1 MMAKGFIM
9 EKGIVIQG
17 ARQNNLKDI
26 NLTLPRN
33 KLIVF
38 TGLSG
43 SGKSSLAFD
52 TIYAEGQR
60 KYVESLSAYAR
71 QFLGQM
77 DKPDVDKISGLSPAI
92 SIDQKSTSH
101 NPRSTVGTVTE
112 IHDYLRMLYAHAS
125 RAFCPHCGK
134 PITRQTVDQIVDA
147 LMNLEDR
154 TKLMILGPVA
164 VQKKGT
170 HKKLLE
176 ELRKEG
182 YVRCRV
188 DGAVQLL
195 SDDIEL
201 EKNKKHTIEAVVDR
215 IVVKEGIAQRL
226 TDSVEVALKLGDGVM
241 TAAVVGGK
249 DYLFSTHFACPD
261 CGISLP
267 KPEPRIFSFNNPFG
281 ACPAC
286 MGLGSSLEADF
297 SRILPDHTLSFRLG
311 AIKPFPYNKESWLY
325 RQLDA
330 FLKSYGLTM
339 DACYDDLPA
348 EGKAAFEHGGTE
360 ILTFNYTNQDGETKE
375 YERVFEGIIPMTKRR
390 YEEAWTEKMKE
401 SLSNYLIEKPCP
413 VCHGARLRPESLAF
427 RVGGKNIYEL
437 SSMPVSGLLE
447 FMDHI
452 ELTEKEKII
461 ADQILKE
468 VKSRLS
474 FLVNVGLEYLT
485 LARGAATLS
494 GGEAQRIRLATQIGS
509 GLVGV
514 LYILDE
520 PSIGLHQRDN
530 DKLLSTLKGMRDLGN
545 TLIVVEHDE
554 DTIRTADWV
563 VDIGP
568 GAGEHGGYVVA
579 EGTPEDIK
587 KSRKSITGAYLRGEK
602 YISIPEKRRKGN
614 GLFLTVKGA
623 SEHNLKHIDVSFP
636 LGAFTV
642 VTGES
647 GSGKSTLVNEI
658 LFQGLSNIKNHTSY
672 ATGTYDSIE
681 GAEYVDKIINIDQ
694 QPIGRT
700 PRSNPA
706 TYTGVFSDIREL
718 FSQTAEAKMRGYKP
732 GRFSF
737 NIKGGRCEACHGD
750 GILKIEM
757 QFLSDVYVPCEVC
770 HGTRYNR
777 ETLKVKYKGKNIS
790 DVLNMTVDEA
800 VDFFENHPRILR
812 KLKTLQEVG
821 LGYIHLGQSATTM
834 SGGEAQRVKLATELM
849 RRGTGDTLYILDEPT
864 TGLHSEDIR
873 KLLIVLQKLVDQGN
887 TVVVIEHNLDVVKV
901 ADHIVDLGPE
911 GGDKGGEVVALGTPE
926 DICRVKKSY
935 TGQYLKTVM
944 ERTREVMK
952 SHEND

>member
-1 MMAKGFIM
+1 M
-9 EKGIVIQG
+9 EKGITIQG
-17 ARQNNLKDI
+17 ARQNNLKNI

-77 DKPDVDKISGLSPAI
+77 NKPDIDKIEGLSPAI

-112 IHDYLRMLYAHAS
+112 IHDYLRMLFAHAS

-134 PITRQTVDQIVDA
+134 RIQRQTVDQMVDA
-147 LMNLEDR
+147 LAVLGER

-164 VQKKGT
+164 VSKKGT

-182 YVRCRV
+182 YVRVRIDKV
-188 DGAVQLL
+188 VYSL
-195 SDDIEL
+195 SDTIDL
-201 EKNKKHTIEAVVDR
+201 EKNKKHTIEVVVDR
-215 IVVKEGIAQRL
+215 IIIKENIKKRL
-226 TDSVEVALKLGDGVM
+226 TDSVEAALKLGDGMMIASVID
-241 TAAVVGGK
+241 GE
-249 DYLFSTHFACPD
+249 DYIFSSHFACPD

-267 KPEPRIFSFNNPFG
+267 KPVPRIFSFNNPFG

-286 MGLGSSLEADF
+286 TGLGASLEADF
-297 SRILPDHTLSFRLG
+297 GRIIPNREVSFRLG
-311 AIKPFPYNKESWLY
+311 AIRPFPYNKESWLY
-325 RQLDA
+325 KQLDA
-330 FLKSYGLTM
+330 FLKSYGLTI
-339 DACYDDLPA
+339 DCCYNDLPA
-348 EGKAAFEHGGTE
+348 KAQNEFQSGGE
-360 ILTFNYTNQDGETKE
+360 DLLSFNYTNLEGETKS
-375 YERVFEGIIPMTKRR
+375 YERAFEGLLPMTKRR
-390 YEEAWTEKMKE
+390 YREAWTDKMKE
-401 SLSNYLIEKPCP
+401 TLANFLVAKPCP
-413 VCHGARLRPESLAF
+413 ICHGARLRPESLAF
-427 RVGGKNIYEL
+427 MVGGKNIAEL
-437 SSMPVSGLLE
+437 SDMSVSDLLTFLE
-447 FMDHI
+447 QV
-452 ELTEKEKII
+452 ELTEKEQII
-461 ADQILKE
+461 ASQILSE
-468 VKSRLS
+468 IHNRLT
-474 FLVNVGLEYLT
+474 FLVNVGIDYLT
-485 LARGAATLS
+485 LGRTATTLS

-530 DKLLSTLKGMRDLGN
+530 DKLLATLKGMRDLGN

-554 DTIRTADWV
+554 DTIRAADWI

-568 GAGEHGGYVVA
+568 GAGENGGHVVA
-579 EGTPEDIK
+579 EGTVESVEK
-587 KSRKSITGAYLRGEK
+587 VEKSLTGQYLKGNK
-602 YISIPEKRRKGN
+602 YIPLPEKRRKGN
-614 GLFLTVKGA
+614 GMFITINGA
-623 SEHNLKHIDVSFP
+623 REHNLKDINVKFP

-658 LFQGLSNIKNHTSY
+658 LFQGLSNLKNQTSY
-672 ATGTYDSIE
+672 GTGEYTSIE
-681 GAEYVDKIINIDQ
+681 GAEYIDKIINIDQ
-694 QPIGRT
+694 QPIGKT

-706 TYTGVFSDIREL
+706 TYTGLFTDIREL
-718 FSQTAEAKMRGYKP
+718 FSQTSEAKMRGYKP

-737 NIKGGRCEACHGD
+737 NVKGGRCEACHGD
-750 GILKIEM
+750 GIIKIEM

-770 HGTRYNR
+770 HGARYNR
-777 ETLKVKYKGKNIS
+777 ETLEVRYKGKNIS
-790 DVLNMTVDEA
+790 DVLNMTVEEA
-800 VDFFENHPRILR
+800 VPFFENHDKILR

-821 LGYIHLGQSATTM
+821 LGYIHLGQPATTM
-834 SGGEAQRVKLATELM
+834 SGGEAQRVKLSTELM
-849 RRGTGDTLYILDEPT
+849 RRGTGNTLYILDEPT

-873 KLLIVLQKLVDQGN
+873 KLLIILQKLVDQGN

-901 ADHIVDLGPE
+901 ADYIIDLGPE
-911 GGDKGGEVVALGTPE
+911 GGNRGGEVVAVGTPE
-926 DICRVKKSY
+926 DICKVKKSY
-935 TGQYLKTVM
+935 TGEYLQPVI
-944 ERTREVMK
+944 ERTKRLMK
-952 SHEND
+952 GTRND

>member
-1 MMAKGFIM
+1 MK
-9 EKGIVIQG
+9 EQGIVIQG
-17 ARQNNLKDI
+17 ARQNNLKNID
-26 NLTLPRN
+26 LTLPRN

-77 DKPDVDKISGLSPAI
+77 NKPDVDKISGLSPAI

-112 IHDYLRMLYAHAS
+112 IHDYLRMLYAHGS
-125 RAFCPHCGK
+125 RAFCPKCGK
-134 PITRQTVDQIVDA
+134 PIKRQTVDQIVDA
-147 LMNLEDR
+147 LLALGDR
-154 TKLMILGPVA
+154 TKLMILGPVVVA
-164 VQKKGT
+164 KKGT
-170 HKKLLE
+170 QKKLLE

-182 YVRCRV
+182 YVRVRV
-188 DGAVQLL
+188 DGEVLPL
-195 SDDIEL
+195 SEDIEL
-201 EKNKKHTIEAVVDR
+201 EKNKKHTIEVVVDR
-215 IVVKEGIAQRL
+215 IIIKDGILRRL
-226 TDSVEVALKLGDGVM
+226 TDSVEAALKLGDGM
-241 TAAVVGGK
+241 MVGSVIGGE
-249 DYLFSTHFACPD
+249 DYIFSTHFACPD

-286 MGLGSSLEADF
+286 MGLGASLEADF
-297 SRILPDHTLSFRLG
+297 HRILPDHTLSFRLG

-325 RQLDA
+325 KQLDA
-330 FLKSYGLTM
+330 LLKSYDFTI
-339 DACYDDLPA
+339 DACYNDLPK
-348 EGKAAFEHGGTE
+348 ELQHILEHGGGDP
-360 ILTFNYTNQDGETKE
+360 ILFNYTNQDGETKT
-375 YERVFEGIIPMTKRR
+375 YQRVFEGIVPMTKRR

-401 SLSNYLIEKPCP
+401 TLSNYLIEKPCP
-413 VCHGARLRPESLAF
+413 VCHGDRLRPESLAF
-427 RVGGKNIYEL
+427 RVGNKNIAQL
-437 SSMPVSGLLE
+437 SDMPVVDLLT
-447 FMDHI
+447 FLDTL

-461 ADQILKE
+461 AEQILRE

-474 FLVNVGLEYLT
+474 FLVNVGLDYLT
-485 LARGAATLS
+485 LSRGASTLS

-530 DKLLSTLKGMRDLGN
+530 DKLLATLKGMRDLGN

-568 GAGEHGGYVVA
+568 GAGENGGYVVA
-579 EGTPEDIK
+579 QGTPEDVK
-587 KSRKSITGAYLRGEK
+587 QVKDSITGQYLRGEK
-602 YISIPEKRRKGN
+602 YIPLPEERRKGN
-614 GLFLTVKGA
+614 GLFLTIKGA
-623 SEHNLKHIDVSFP
+623 AEHNLKHIDVSIP

-647 GSGKSTLVNEI
+647 GSGKSTLINEI

-672 ATGTYDSIE
+672 GTGKYDAME
-681 GAEYVDKIINIDQ
+681 GAEYVDKIIDIDQ

-706 TYTGVFSDIREL
+706 TYTSIFNDIREL

-750 GILKIEM
+750 GIIKIEM

-770 HGTRYNR
+770 HGARYNR
-777 ETLKVKYKGKNIS
+777 ETLEVRYKGKNIS

-800 VDFFENHPRILR
+800 IPFFENHDKILR

-821 LGYIHLGQSATTM
+821 LGYIHLGQPATTM

-873 KLLIVLQKLVDQGN
+873 KLLIVLEKLVDQGN
-887 TVVVIEHNLDVVKV
+887 TVVVIEHNLDVIKT
-901 ADHIVDLGPE
+901 ADYIIDLGPE
-911 GGDKGGEVVALGTPE
+911 GGDKGGEIVATGTPE
-926 DICRVKKSY
+926 EICQVKRSY
-935 TGQYLKTVM
+935 TGQYLGPVIQ
-944 ERTREVMK
+944 RTKELMK
-952 SHEND
+952 GTRD

>member
-1 MMAKGFIM
+1 M
-9 EKGIVIQG
+9 EKGIIIQG
-17 ARQNNLKDI
+17 ARQNNLKNI

-77 DKPDVDKISGLSPAI
+77 NKPDIDKISGLSPAI

-125 RAFCPHCGK
+125 RAFCPNCGK
-134 PITRQTVDQIVDA
+134 PIERQTVDQIVDA
-147 LMNLEDR
+147 LMALGNR
-154 TKLMILGPVA
+154 TRLMILGPVA

-182 YVRCRV
+182 YVRVRV
-188 DGAVQLL
+188 DGQVYPLAE
-195 SDDIEL
+195 DIEL
-201 EKNKKHTIEAVVDR
+201 EKNKKHTIEVVVDR
-215 IVVKEGIAQRL
+215 VIIKDGIIRRL
-226 TDSVEVALKLGDGVM
+226 TDSVEAALKLGDGLMVASM
-241 TAAVVGGK
+241 IDGP
-249 DYLFSTHFACPD
+249 DHLFSTHFACPD

-297 SRILPDHTLSFRLG
+297 HRILPNHEISFRLG

-325 RQLDA
+325 KQLDA
-330 FLKSYGLTM
+330 FLKSYNLTM
-339 DACYDDLPA
+339 DACYNDLP
-348 EGKAAFEHGGTE
+348 EKAKEEFEHGGHE
-360 ILTFNYTNQDGETKE
+360 LLSFRYTNQDGETKT
-375 YERVFEGIIPMTKRR
+375 YQRVFEGIVPMTKRR
-390 YEEAWTEKMKE
+390 YEEAWTDKMKE
-401 SLSNYLIEKPCP
+401 TLANYLIEKPCP

-427 RVGGKNIYEL
+427 RVGNKNIAEL
-437 SSMPVSGLLE
+437 SAMPVSELLP
-447 FMDHI
+447 FLDQLD
-452 ELTEKEKII
+452 LTEKEKVI
-461 ADQILKE
+461 ADQILRE
-468 VKSRLS
+468 VKNRLT
-474 FLVNVGLEYLT
+474 FLSNVGLEYLT
-485 LARGAATLS
+485 LSRGASTLS

-530 DKLLSTLKGMRDLGN
+530 DKLLATLKGMRDLGN

-568 GAGEHGGYVVA
+568 GAGEKGGYVVA

-587 KSRKSITGAYLRGEK
+587 KSENSITSAYLRGDK
-602 YISIPEKRRKGN
+602 YISLPHERRKGN
-614 GLFLTVKGA
+614 GLFLTIHGA
-623 SEHNLKHIDVSFP
+623 AEHNLKHIDVKFP

-658 LFQGLSNIKNHTSY
+658 LYQGLSNIKNHTSY
-672 ATGTYDSIE
+672 ATGKFDFME
-681 GAEYVDKIINIDQ
+681 GAEYVDKIIDIDQ

-706 TYTGVFSDIREL
+706 TYTGVFNDIREL
-718 FSQTAEAKMRGYKP
+718 FSQTSEAKMRGYKP

-750 GILKIEM
+750 GIIKIEM

-770 HGTRYNR
+770 HGARYNR
-777 ETLKVKYKGKNIS
+777 ETLEVRYKGKNIS

-800 VDFFENHPRILR
+800 IPFLKIIPRSFANWKRWKKWDWVIFIL
-812 KLKTLQEVG
+812 G
-821 LGYIHLGQSATTM
+821 S
-834 SGGEAQRVKLATELM
+834 
-849 RRGTGDTLYILDEPT
+849 RRLRCPAGRP
-864 TGLHSEDIR
+864 S
-873 KLLIVLQKLVDQGN
+873 V
-887 TVVVIEHNLDVVKV
+887 
-901 ADHIVDLGPE
+901 
-911 GGDKGGEVVALGTPE
+911 
-926 DICRVKKSY
+926 
-935 TGQYLKTVM
+935 
-944 ERTREVMK
+944 
-952 SHEND
+952 

>member
-1 MMAKGFIM
+1 M

-17 ARQNNLKDI
+17 ARQNNLKNID
-26 NLTLPRN
+26 LELPRN
-33 KLIVF
+33 QLIVF

-77 DKPDVDKISGLSPAI
+77 NKPDVDKISGLSPAI

-112 IHDYLRMLYAHAS
+112 IHDYLRMLYAHGS

-134 PITRQTVDQIVDA
+134 PIRRQTVDQIVDA
-147 LMNLEDR
+147 LMARGER

-164 VQKKGT
+164 TAKKGT

-182 YVRCRV
+182 YVRVRV
-188 DGAVQLL
+188 DGEVLPL

-201 EKNKKHTIEAVVDR
+201 EKNKKHTIEVVVDR
-215 IVVKEGIAQRL
+215 IIVKEGIIRRL
-226 TDSVEVALKLGDGVM
+226 TDSVEAALKLGEGMMV
-241 TAAVVGGK
+241 AAVIGGE
-249 DYLFSTHFACPD
+249 DTVFSTHFSCPD

-286 MGLGSSLEADF
+286 MGLGASLEADF
-297 SRILPDHTLSFRLG
+297 HRILPDHGLSFRLG
-311 AIKPFPYNKESWLY
+311 AIKPFPYNKDNWLY
-325 RQLDA
+325 RMLDA

-339 DACYDDLPA
+339 DASYDDLP
-348 EGKAAFEHGGTE
+348 EAAKVEFEHGGTE
-360 ILTFNYTNQDGETKE
+360 LLTFKYTNQEGETKT
-375 YERVFEGIIPMTKRR
+375 YQRVFEGIVPMTKRR

-401 SLSNYLIEKPCP
+401 TLANYLREKPCP

-427 RVGGKNIYEL
+427 RVGNKNIAEMSDMAVVDLLDFLETLEL
-437 SSMPVSGLLE
+437 S
-447 FMDHI
+447 
-452 ELTEKEKII
+452 EKEKII
-461 ADQILKE
+461 ADQILRE

-474 FLVNVGLEYLT
+474 FLVNVGLDYLT
-485 LARGAATLS
+485 LSRGASTLS

-530 DKLLSTLKGMRDLGN
+530 DKLLATLKGMRDLGN

-568 GAGEHGGYVVA
+568 GAGENGGHVVA
-579 EGTPEDIK
+579 QGTPEEVKNVKD
-587 KSRKSITGAYLRGEK
+587 SITGMYLRGEK
-602 YISIPEKRRKGN
+602 YIPLPAERRKGN
-614 GLFLTVKGA
+614 GLFLTIKGA
-623 SEHNLKHIDVSFP
+623 AEHNLKHIDVSIP
-636 LGAFTV
+636 LGTFTV

-658 LFQGLSNIKNHTSY
+658 LYQGLCNIKNHTSY
-672 ATGTYDSIE
+672 GAGQYDAME
-681 GAEYVDKIINIDQ
+681 GVEYVDKIIDIDQ

-706 TYTGVFSDIREL
+706 TYTGVFNDIREL
-718 FSQTAEAKMRGYKP
+718 YSQTAEAKMRGYKP

-750 GILKIEM
+750 GIIKIEM

-770 HGTRYNR
+770 HGARYNR
-777 ETLKVKYKGKNIS
+777 ETLEVRYKGKNIS

-800 VDFFENHPRILR
+800 ILFFANHDKILR
-812 KLKTLQEVG
+812 KLQTLQEVG
-821 LGYIHLGQSATTM
+821 LGYIHLGQPATTM

-849 RRGTGDTLYILDEPT
+849 RRGSGDTLYILDEPT

-873 KLLIVLQKLVDQGN
+873 KLLIVLEKLVDQGN
-887 TVVVIEHNLDVVKV
+887 TVVVIEHNLDVVKT
-901 ADHIVDLGPE
+901 ADYIIDLGPE
-911 GGDKGGEVVALGTPE
+911 GGDKGGEVVATGTPE
-926 DICRVKKSY
+926 EICKVSRSY
-935 TGQYLKTVM
+935 TGQYLGPVI
-944 ERTREVMK
+944 ERTKEFMK
-952 SHEND
+952 GSKEG